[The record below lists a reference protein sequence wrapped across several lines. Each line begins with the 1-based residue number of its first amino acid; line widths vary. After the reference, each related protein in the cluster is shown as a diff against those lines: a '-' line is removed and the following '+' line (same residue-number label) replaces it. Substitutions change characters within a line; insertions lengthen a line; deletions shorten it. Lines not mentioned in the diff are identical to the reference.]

1 MDGRFASV
9 GGVRADFLA
18 CYNSL
23 PHNDLLA
30 QYELLLGQQRIAGVM
45 SHGWDA
51 VGLTRP
57 VSCLKK

>member
-1 MDGRFASV
+1 MWTVALRARGP
-9 GGVRADFLA
+9 VRGNFLA

-30 QYELLLGQQRIAGVM
+30 KYELLVGHERIAGVM
-45 SHGWDA
+45 SYGWDA

-57 VSCLKK
+57 VSC